1 MISVE
6 HLKGITVFV
15 QAADAGGFTLAAERL
30 GLSKSGIAKSVA
42 RLEERLGVRL
52 FNRTTRRFVLTVEGQ
67 TFYEACVRVL
77 AELESAEAVLNTHR
91 LRPRG
96 RLRVDLPVVFGRRWV
111 VPVLIDIA
119 EHYPELSLEVSLT
132 DRRIDPIEEG
142 IDLVIR
148 IGDLDD
154 STTLVARRL
163 GRQQSVLCASPAYLK
178 QRGYPTSLD
187 DLDAHSCIVFGR
199 GGQALPWWFLN
210 ARGDAFAKPVAGR
223 LSFNHSDVI
232 CDAAVAGQGIAL
244 LSTWLIADH
253 LREGRLVRVLPE
265 IATRGFPIHALWPHA
280 RQMSPKIRV
289 VVDEL
294 VERFLP
300 EPPWDRHQA

>member
-1 MISVE
+1 MISAD
-6 HLKGITVFV
+6 HLKGITAFV
-15 QAADAGGFTLAAERL
+15 QAADAGSFTLAANRL

-52 FNRTTRRFVLTVEGQ
+52 FNRTTRRFALTVEGQ
-67 TFYEACVRVL
+67 AFHEACARIL
-77 AELESAEAVLNTHR
+77 IELEGAEAVLTAHR

-96 RLRVDLPVVFGRRWV
+96 RLRIDLPVVFGQRWV
-111 VPVLIDIA
+111 VPVLLEIA
-119 EHYPELSLEVSLT
+119 ARYPELSLVVSLT

-163 GRQQSVLCASPAYLK
+163 GVQQSVLCASAAYLDK
-178 QRGYPTSLD
+178 HGRPASLD
-187 DLDAHSCIVFGR
+187 ALDSHSCIVFGR
-199 GGQALPWWFLN
+199 GGQTLPWWFLN
-210 ARGDAFAKPVAGR
+210 GNSEPVAKTVAGR
-223 LSFNHSDVI
+223 LSFNHSDAI
-232 CDAAVAGQGIAL
+232 RDAALAGQGIAL

-253 LREGRLVRVLPE
+253 LREGRLAEVLPGT
-265 IATRGFPIHALWPHA
+265 ATRGFPIHALWPHA

-289 VVDEL
+289 VVDVL
-294 VERFLP
+294 AQRFLP
-300 EPPWDRHQA
+300 EPPWERR

>member
-6 HLKGITVFV
+6 HLKGITAFV
-15 QAADAGGFTLAAERL
+15 QAADAGGFTLAAEKL

-52 FNRTTRRFVLTVEGQ
+52 FNRTTRRFSLTAEGQSFYETCMRVLTD
-67 TFYEACVRVL
+67 
-77 AELESAEAVLNTHR
+77 LESAEAAMNAQR
-91 LRPRG
+91 LQPRG

-111 VPVLIDIA
+111 VPLLLDVGTR
-119 EHYPELSLEVSLT
+119 YPDLSMEVSLT

-163 GRQQSVLCASPAYLK
+163 GIQRSVLCASPSYLERCGK
-178 QRGYPTSLD
+178 PASLEALND
-187 DLDAHSCIVFGR
+187 HSCIVFGR
-199 GGQALPWWFLN
+199 GGQTLPWWFV
-210 ARGDAFAKPVAGR
+210 DAKGTPFAKPVTGQFG
-223 LSFNHSDVI
+223 FNHSDAI
-232 CDAAVAGQGIAL
+232 CDAVLAGRGIGL
-244 LSTWLIADH
+244 LSTWLITDH
-253 LREGRLVRVLPE
+253 LREGRLIELLPD
-265 IATRGFPIHALWPHA
+265 IKTRGFPIHALWPHA
-280 RQMSPKIRV
+280 RHMAPKVRV

-294 VERFLP
+294 ASSFLP
-300 EPPWDRHQA
+300 EPPWNNIE